1 LSRDLILFFQQVINA
16 LKIGS
21 VYALVALGYTMVYG
35 IIRLTNFAHGD
46 FIMMGGYTMLFTMPL
61 MLKVGLPVWC
71 AVFIAIGVCSCV
83 GVTVEQIA
91 YKPVRRSGSSVSALI
106 TAISV
111 SLFIENMALLVVGG
125 SPRSVPRIFKM
136 PNPKFF
142 GQVSVNGNSLLTIVI
157 GLAVMI
163 ALTLFVKST
172 RAGRAMRA
180 VSEDGQASILMG
192 INLHRIITLTFAMGS
207 GLAAVASM
215 MYCTA
220 YPQVQPFMGAMLGLK
235 AYVAAVL
242 GGIGIIPGAML
253 GGMVIGFVET
263 MTKAYISSS
272 YADAVVFAILI
283 VVLLVKPA
291 GILGKNIGEKV

>member
-1 LSRDLILFFQQVINA
+1 MLLLIQQLING

-35 IIRLTNFAHGD
+35 IIRLINFAHGD
-46 FIMMGGYTMLFTMPL
+46 FIMVGGYTFLFTIPV
-61 MLKVGLPVWC
+61 MLKLGLPAWC
-71 AVFIAIGVCSCV
+71 AVIIAILVCATV

-91 YKPVRRSGSSVSALI
+91 YKPVRRSGSSISALI

-111 SLFIENMALLVVGG
+111 SLFIENLALLIFG
-125 SPRSVPRIFKM
+125 RNYNYKNVPRIF
-136 PNPKFF
+136 NF
-142 GQVSVNGNSLLTIVI
+142 GKIAYGKINIDGNSLLTIII
-157 GLAVMI
+157 GLIVML
-163 ALTLFVKST
+163 ALTFFVKKT
-172 RAGRAMRA
+172 KIGKAMRA
-180 VSEDGQASILMG
+180 VSEDGQASTLMG
-192 INLHRIITLTFAMGS
+192 ININRTITITFMIGS

-220 YPQVQPFMGAMLGLK
+220 YPQVNPYMGSMLGLK
-235 AYVAAVL
+235 AFVAAVL

-263 MTKAYISSS
+263 MTKSYISSS
-272 YADAVVFAILI
+272 FADAVVFGILI
-283 VVLLVKPA
+283 IVLLVKPT

>member
-1 LSRDLILFFQQVINA
+1 MNKELVLFFQQLINA

-46 FIMMGGYTMLFTMPL
+46 FIMVGGYTMLFMMPV
-61 MLKVGLPVWC
+61 MAKMGIPVWC
-71 AVFIAIGVCSCV
+71 AVFIAIAICSCV
-83 GVTVEQIA
+83 GVTVEQVA

-111 SLFIENMALLVVGG
+111 SLFMENMALLVVGG
-125 SPRSVPRIFKM
+125 SPRSVPRIFRM
-136 PNPKFF
+136 PNVKIS
-142 GQVSVNGNSLLTIVI
+142 GVSVNGNSMLTIVI
-157 GLAVMI
+157 GLFVMI
-163 ALTLFVKST
+163 CLTLFVRRT
-172 RAGRAMRA
+172 RAGKAMRA

-192 INLHRIITLTFAMGS
+192 INLNRSITLTFAMGS

-272 YADAVVFAILI
+272 YADAFVFAILI